1 VWGLWVLD
9 DTFPRSLGGSN
20 EIDLASL
27 RALGSWGF
35 ISLLFG
41 SVGSSLLANSVSWIH
56 CVNSPT
62 NLVGV
67 RQIWSESDKFGR
79 SPTNLVGVRRIWSES
94 DEFGRSPTNLVGV
107 RRIWS
112 ESDKFGRS
120 PTNLV
125 GVRRIWSESDKFG
138 RSPTKPRDWLA
149 LAAADVL
156 SQGRYRERYWG

>member
-1 VWGLWVLD
+1 MWGLWVLD

-20 EIDLASL
+20 EMDLTSQ

-35 ISLLFG
+35 ISPLFG
-41 SVGSSLLANSVSWIH
+41 SVGSSLLTNSVSWIH

-79 SPTNLVGVRRIWSES
+79 SPTNLVGVRQ
-94 DEFGRSPTNLVGV
+94 
-107 RRIWS
+107 
-112 ESDKFGRS
+112 
-120 PTNLV
+120 
-125 GVRRIWSESDKFG
+125 IWSESDKFG

-156 SQGRYRERYWG
+156 FKGDTGRHIRGKGGIALLQILGRTCDLLCVEMSEAGAI